1 MRNQGVPKPKN
12 PIPPPPRTVKGNIMQ
27 HTKDDNYYVTSTF
40 ERTKDDKESFLV
52 RLKKAFLYVVFNEK
66 P

>member
-1 MRNQGVPKPKN
+1 
-12 PIPPPPRTVKGNIMQ
+12 MQ